1 MRRYWLIAGTAT
13 LSLTLSLLAG
23 CGAKSDGPVRR
34 EPGSWTRATEIV
46 RFEGKGA
53 TPQGR
58 AEMQG
63 LLDAMAGRSLCL
75 TADAAAK
82 ENILDNVQGGNVS
95 GQNCA
100 FGKPTYAGEHVAMSG
115 TCAVGTGKLRLS
127 IKGTSGGTAQDLLM
141 TTEQLDASG
150 APEGVMEMRM
160 RSRRNGDCKPGDIV
174 PRP

>member
-13 LSLTLSLLAG
+13 LALLAA

-34 EPGSWTRATEIV
+34 EPGSWSRTIEIV

-63 LLDAMAGRSLCL
+63 LLDATAGTSLCL

-82 ENILDNVQGGNVS
+82 EDILKNVQGSNIP

-100 FGKPTYAGEHVAMSG
+100 FGKPAYVGEHVEMSG
-115 TCAVGTGKLRLS
+115 TCAVAAGKLRLS
-127 IKGTSGGTAQDLLM
+127 IKGISGATTQDLLM
-141 TTEQLDASG
+141 TTEQLDAKG
-150 APEGVMEMRM
+150 APEGAMEMRM
-160 RSRRNGDCKPGDIV
+160 RSRRNGDCKPGDIT